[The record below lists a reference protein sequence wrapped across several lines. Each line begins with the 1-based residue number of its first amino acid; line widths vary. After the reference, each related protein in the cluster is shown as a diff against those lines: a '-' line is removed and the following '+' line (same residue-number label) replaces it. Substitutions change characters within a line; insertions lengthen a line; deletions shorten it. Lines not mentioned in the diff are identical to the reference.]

1 MNKNFVAWNDS
12 YSVGFDLIDNQH
24 KKLVK
29 MVNTLFSY
37 CELGDLNADIA
48 YLDIINSAMEYAK
61 THFSDEEKYMRLAG
75 YPKLEKHIKE
85 HKSFVAEI
93 VKSVKLFETGKETP
107 VNMAKFLKRWLLKH
121 IAVSDK
127 KYAPYL
133 ERLNVYKIC
142 A

>member
-1 MNKNFVAWNDS
+1 MNKNFVTWNDS
-12 YSVGFDLIDNQH
+12 YSVGLELIDNQH

-37 CELGDLNADIA
+37 CELGDGNADIA
-48 YLDIINSAMEYAK
+48 YLDIINRAMVYAK

-85 HKSFVAEI
+85 HKSFVAKI

-107 VNMAKFLKRWLLKH
+107 INLAKFLKKWLLKH

-133 ERLNVYKIC
+133 EILNVHKIS